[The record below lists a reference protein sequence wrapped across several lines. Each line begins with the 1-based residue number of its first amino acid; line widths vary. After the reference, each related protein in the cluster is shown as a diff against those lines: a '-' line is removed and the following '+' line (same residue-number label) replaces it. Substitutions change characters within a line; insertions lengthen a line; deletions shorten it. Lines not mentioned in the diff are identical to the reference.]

1 MICSDMGT
9 PERSGVAAAS
19 YRRRRRRRL
28 VGPGTGVGVGGE
40 DSSGGGG
47 AAILAKR
54 PLESLLSRDAGIRG
68 VAKDNQRA
76 RQIRGRTR
84 RRS

>member
-19 YRRRRRRRL
+19 YRRQRRRRL

-47 AAILAKR
+47 AAILAKH

-84 RRS
+84 RQS